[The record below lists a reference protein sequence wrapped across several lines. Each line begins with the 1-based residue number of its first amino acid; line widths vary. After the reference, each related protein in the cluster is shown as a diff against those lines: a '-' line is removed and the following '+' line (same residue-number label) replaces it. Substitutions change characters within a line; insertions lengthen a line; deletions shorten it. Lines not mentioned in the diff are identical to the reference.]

1 MTPVEICNIGLI
13 AIGQRHLIQ
22 SFEDGSVA
30 AECAKATFRACL
42 NEVLSDAPW
51 NDAAASASLPAID
64 GSSYTYL
71 VPQDLLVLRD
81 VASRWHPWR
90 REGKTIVT
98 KTAPP
103 LCIAYT
109 RSLWDGRMPG
119 ADIPVSAL
127 LASAVG
133 HRFAAGSALRITGNP
148 SAQQAAWQL
157 FQAALVKAH
166 ALNAMENSEP
176 RQEVGSW
183 IDPESPDAWD
193 SRHHYGLWE

>member
-42 NEVLSDAPW
+42 DEVLSDAPW

-90 REGKTIVT
+90 REGRTIVT
-98 KTAPP
+98 RTPPP
-103 LCIAYT
+103 LRISYT

-119 ADIPVSAL
+119 ADIPISAL

-148 SAQQAAWQL
+148 GAQQAAWQL
-157 FQAALVKAH
+157 YQVAIAKAY
-166 ALNAMENSEP
+166 ALNPMENSEP

-183 IDPESPDAWD
+183 VAPDSPDAWD
-193 SRHHYGLWE
+193 APHNYDLWE